1 MFSVNTHLLP
11 HGSEDLAPDRR
22 ELRRNR
28 IPIRTVNA
36 HLPAIDL
43 IPGRTH
49 PAKIQRPDPGF
60 DGEDGVPFDIG
71 NLIKQA
77 EDATDCSVDSSP
89 VLSSAAQ
96 REGSNGESD
105 TQDSQRELAAQ
116 RIQMVTLQ
124 RAQQSQAIALR
135 QARNLI
141 ESLQE
146 SLSLFR
152 SGLVQREK
160 EAQDVKQALRRSDE
174 EKTGLR
180 QQLERANANCA
191 ELLQQTTD
199 LNAACNER
207 EKQIEAVRK
216 DLALLKTEAVAKSAS
231 EAELVAAIE
240 QVKAHYDSEIN
251 KRCAQ
256 FEAHINKFAKMV
268 GAREEQIKIL
278 QDENTKLTTRC
289 QALAADVQALNSE
302 RWNAQEKVES
312 EIAIIKLLNATLYAE
327 REAAGQKIAALV
339 GALERER
346 EQHAAEARKSASVCK
361 EIAMLLPK
369 LMQQSNRLA
378 K

>member
-1 MFSVNTHLLP
+1 
-11 HGSEDLAPDRR
+11 
-22 ELRRNR
+22 
-28 IPIRTVNA
+28 
-36 HLPAIDL
+36 
-43 IPGRTH
+43 
-49 PAKIQRPDPGF
+49 
-60 DGEDGVPFDIG
+60 
-71 NLIKQA
+71 
-77 EDATDCSVDSSP
+77 
-89 VLSSAAQ
+89 
-96 REGSNGESD
+96 
-105 TQDSQRELAAQ
+105 
-116 RIQMVTLQ
+116 
-124 RAQQSQAIALR
+124 
-135 QARNLI
+135 
-141 ESLQE
+141 
-146 SLSLFR
+146 
-152 SGLVQREK
+152 
-160 EAQDVKQALRRSDE
+160 
-174 EKTGLR
+174 
-180 QQLERANANCA
+180 
-191 ELLQQTTD
+191 
-199 LNAACNER
+199 
-207 EKQIEAVRK
+207 
-216 DLALLKTEAVAKSAS
+216 LLKTEAAAKSAS

-302 RWNAQEKVES
+302 RWNAQEKIES

-346 EQHAAEARKSASVCK
+346 EQHAAEARKSASVRK